1 MADGSDH
8 LLNCPNCGAELPR
21 AFRHARLATCAYCD
35 STVLLDDAG
44 LRLAGSA
51 GVMAE
56 APSLLAL
63 GVPFTHRDLK
73 LLPVGHARFSYEH
86 GSWDEWWVLDTE
98 RGRGVWV
105 SVDEGDIAI
114 EEPLAV
120 THGIPAFAE
129 LLPGAAVELAGGER
143 LVVTER
149 GSATCE
155 AVRGELPEA
164 LRPGDTL
171 RYAHLSGPRGRLVTV
186 EVGRDDAVR
195 CTAGRWLDPFE
206 IRPA

>member
-1 MADGSDH
+1 MADGPDH
-8 LLNCPNCGAELPR
+8 ALHCPSCGAGLPR
-21 AFRHARLATCAYCD
+21 AFRHARLAACAYCD

-56 APSLLAL
+56 TPSLLAL
-63 GVPFTHRDLK
+63 GRPFAHRALK

-86 GSWDEWWVLDTE
+86 GSWDEWWALDAEQGT
-98 RGRGVWV
+98 GVWV
-105 SVDEGDIAI
+105 SVDEGDIAV

-120 THGIPAFAE
+120 AADGLPAFAALE
-129 LLPGAAVELAGGER
+129 IGAAVELAGER
-143 LVVTER
+143 LIVTER
-149 GSATCE
+149 GEAACE
-155 AVRGELPEA
+155 AVRGELPEV
-164 LRPGDTL
+164 LRPGDRF

-186 EVGRDDAVR
+186 EVGRDDERR
-195 CTAGRWLDPFE
+195 CTQGRWLDPFE